1 MTAMLTQARS
11 AALFSL
17 RPATLE
23 DLPEAVAMF
32 NACSR
37 ESIGKD
43 EFELEDYRN
52 EWRDPSIDLAADTRI
67 AQTPDG
73 AIVGCVEVWNTPPYT
88 HCWIWGRVHPD
99 LCGQGIGTALMDWA
113 EQHARVALD
122 RAPEGTRIVLEAGAI
137 STHRPTTELFDDRG
151 FVAARYSWNMAR
163 DLDDQLPAP
172 VRPAGITVRTM
183 QPGDEL
189 AVYRAQNEAFRDHW
203 GHVEAPEEMGYPL
216 WRHRTLESPGHD
228 PSLWFLALDGGEIAG
243 FSLCEASRPGE
254 PDKGWVNSLG
264 VRRPWRRQGLAEA
277 LLYHSFAE
285 LRRRGRISVGL
296 GVDASSLTGAT
307 RLYEKVGMHA
317 IRKFTLFEKELRAG
331 VELATH
337 AIEQ

>member
-32 NACSR
+32 NACSQ

-73 AIVGCVEVWNTPPYT
+73 TIVGCVEVWNTPPYT
-88 HCWIWGRVHPD
+88 LCWIWGRVHPKF
-99 LCGQGIGTALMDWA
+99 CGQGIGTALMDWA

-122 RAPEGTRIVLEAGAI
+122 RAPADARIILAAGTT
-137 STHRPTTELFDDRG
+137 SSHDPTVELLGDRG
-151 FVAARYSWNMAR
+151 YNASRHSLTMAR
-163 DLDDQLPAP
+163 DLDDRLPAP
-172 VRPAGITVRTM
+172 VWPAGITVRTM
-183 QPGDEL
+183 RPGDEL

-203 GHVEAPEEMGYPL
+203 GHIEAPEEADYPL
-216 WRHRTLESPGHD
+216 WRHRALESPSHD
-228 PSLWFLALDGGEIAG
+228 PSLWFLAMDGDEIAG
-243 FSLCEASRPGE
+243 LALCESFRAGE

-264 VRRPWRRQGLAEA
+264 VRRPWRRKGLAEA

-285 LRRRGRISVGL
+285 LHRRGRASVGL

-331 VELATH
+331 VDLATH
-337 AIEQ
+337 TIEQ